1 MCVDVEYVEKLPR
14 VISIAELRSTPGLEQ
29 MKILE
34 KGNRLSITPLTEDEY
49 DTIVHL
55 ARA

>member
-34 KGNRLSITPLTEDEY
+34 KGNRLSITPLTEEEY
-49 DTIVHL
+49 LIIERL
-55 ARA
+55 AHS

>member
-1 MCVDVEYVEKLPR
+1 MCVDVEYGEKLPR
-14 VISIAELRSTPGLEQ
+14 IISIAELRSTPGLEK

-49 DTIVHL
+49 DTIVRL